1 MKPPSIVTKTSSKL
15 GVPAATLRCCPHGG
29 ARAGGRRAGRVSCR
43 LGRPV
48 TGHSR
53 GSCTAARLAARPPV
67 SEGFLGCGLPGW
79 RPEASWAR
87 WDTGCRPCRAPL
99 PPQDGRPRSRF
110 PWCLCDRFRLFPMC
124 AALSIFSFSSNSTFT
139 LFAHF
144 FLLVFLFSCL
154 IRKSPL
160 AL

>member
-29 ARAGGRRAGRVSCR
+29 ARAGGRRAGRMSCR

-67 SEGFLGCGLPGW
+67 SEGFLGRGVPGW

-87 WDTGCRPCRAPL
+87 WDTGCPTVP
-99 PPQDGRPRSRF
+99 GPRSHPRTGALVRGF
-110 PWCLCDRFRLFPMC
+110 PGVCVTVSGFSPCVLPSAFSLFLAIPH
-124 AALSIFSFSSNSTFT
+124 LHYLHIFSCSS
-139 LFAHF
+139 
-144 FLLVFLFSCL
+144 SCF
-154 IRKSPL
+154 RV
-160 AL
+160 